1 MSRVEIEIPDDRWFH
16 GDWKIRPKEKQFFVA
31 ILKNPFK
38 FEIRVC
44 RYKNGFA
51 MDCNRRSALHWSIV
65 YWWKPINI
73 PSDIDVERQ
82 EIISDFSI

>member
-1 MSRVEIEIPDDRWFH
+1 MSKVEIEIPDDRWFR
-16 GDWKIRPKEKQFFVA
+16 GDWEIRPKEKQFFVA
-31 ILKNPFK
+31 ILKNPFV

-65 YWWKPINI
+65 SRWKPINI

-82 EIISDFSI
+82 EIFRDFPI